1 MKIRNELDS
10 QAVSALPA
18 QTDSF
23 SGVTLSTFVPV
34 TEAMVK
40 HVIMKICSLGPI
52 PTPILLELLDC
63 LLSPLTALSHSS
75 AVAIYKVT
83 KVT

>member
-23 SGVTLSTFVPV
+23 SGITQLYVVRRCTCFVL
-34 TEAMVK
+34 ARMLL
-40 HVIMKICSLGPI
+40 VILYNSLEQLVDE
-52 PTPILLELLDC
+52 ILLL
-63 LLSPLTALSHSS
+63 
-75 AVAIYKVT
+75 
-83 KVT
+83 